1 MKKIILIAGSRKTGD
16 SLHKQLDE
24 YIGNIASIKSYAI
37 DDGLDDN
44 LDGDIFVF
52 SSLIAKDEI
61 GFNRDNVPVVIGKRC
76 INYINIDKLFFVPQ
90 GSEVLFVNDL
100 KETTEKCIESLLML
114 KINHLNYIPYYPGIK
129 NYRHCEIAI
138 TPGEI
143 EMVPR
148 EVKTIIDIGPR
159 YFDIATLVEIMNKL
173 GYYDES
179 VSDIAVKYMA
189 KIIELG
195 KKLSIK
201 SNEVLTLDKDLERLL
216 IDLKTFENKSKPEEL
231 VSVYLNDETS
241 KYQVFRNSLLKK
253 RYYAKYTF
261 EDIIGTSTAVN
272 NAKKAAK
279 KLAGT
284 DFPVLIDGESGT
296 GKELFASAIHNC
308 SKRKFEPFLAI
319 NFSAITE
326 SLAESE
332 LFGYEDGSFTGA
344 KRGGKIG
351 YFEQADGGTIFLD
364 EIGDASLV
372 IQAELLRV
380 LQEKEIMRVGGDKL
394 IHLDIRIIACTNKDL
409 PKLIKEGKF
418 REDLYYRLKVG
429 YIHLPSLNERKE
441 DIVPIAEKY
450 IKDKTN
456 LTISSNVLSVLQKFK
471 WKGNVRELINTMEYA
486 SAMCEDDE
494 ITLKDLPYNF
504 CKVKFKNEEKKDDTI
519 PILKEI
525 YNAENKKKV
534 IGRKTLCS
542 CLTAYGYSYTEQEIR
557 NKLEQIKNIGL
568 ITQGRGKQGTKLT
581 EKGIEYLKGEDL
593 IG

>member
-44 LDGDIFVF
+44 LVGDIFVF

-61 GFNRDNVPVVIGKRC
+61 GFNRDDVPVVIGKRC

-114 KINHLNYIPYYPGIK
+114 KINHLKYIPYYPGIK

-279 KLAGT
+279 KLAET